1 MWPYLGATVAD
12 VVAACLLDGP
22 LAVVGVDIP
31 IGLPDAS
38 MRAADT
44 EAHRFVGPRRQ
55 SVFMTPVRAALE
67 APDHDTAKRLNLEAA
82 GQSVSMQ
89 AYGLRHRILEVD
101 GWLRG
106 TPTGPDRPPVY
117 EVHPEV
123 SFAGLAG
130 ETLANGKRTW
140 AGCEQRRMLL
150 ARDGIFVAGT
160 LGAAGERAAVD
171 DVLDAAAV
179 TWTAARLAAGD
190 ALSLP
195 DSPEVFSDG
204 LPAAI
209 WV

>member
-1 MWPYLGATVAD
+1 M
-12 VVAACLLDGP
+12 AAALADGP
-22 LAVVGVDIP
+22 LAVVGIDIP

-38 MRAADT
+38 ERAADGL
-44 EAHRFVGPRRQ
+44 AYVFVGPRRQ
-55 SVFMTPVRAALE
+55 SVFKVPVRAALE
-67 APDHDTAKRLNLEAA
+67 APDHDTAKRLNLEAV
-82 GQSVSMQ
+82 GQSVSAQ
-89 AYGLRHRILEVD
+89 AYGLRRRILEVD

-130 ETLANGKRTW
+130 ETLGSGKRTW
-140 AGCEQRRMLL
+140 AGSEQRRMLL
-150 ARDGIFVAGT
+150 AREGIFLAGT
-160 LGAAGERAAVD
+160 LGGAGELAAVD

-179 TWTAARLAAGD
+179 TWTAARLATGD
-190 ALSLP
+190 ALCLP

>member
-1 MWPYLGATVAD
+1 M
-12 VVAACLLDGP
+12 
-22 LAVVGVDIP
+22 VGIDIP

-38 MRAADT
+38 VRAADA
-44 EAHRFVGPRRQ
+44 EARRFVGPRRQ

-67 APDHDTAKRLNLEAA
+67 APDHATAKRLNTAAA
-82 GQSVSMQ
+82 GQSVSAQ
-89 AYGLRHRILEVD
+89 AYGLRQRILEVD
-101 GWLRG
+101 GWLHD
-106 TPTGPDRPPVY
+106 TQTGSDRPPVY
-117 EVHPEV
+117 EAHPEV

-140 AGCEQRRMLL
+140 AGSEHRRMLL

-160 LGAAGERAAVD
+160 LGAAGELAAVD

-179 TWTAARLAAGD
+179 TWTAARLATGD